1 MDRQTTSCMTQTR
14 VWVSG
19 RVPTIL
25 QNIEI
30 DSVSLH
36 TRASWRSRPG
46 VLFPIISIQH
56 VLSNV
61 GIGQKSTRAALK
73 KLKRRLVTRRAKTG
87 LHIYDGFFIWFCVTW
102 FVCQIMLERDVR
114 SFSELAKMG
123 LHHLAHW
130 QIYVT
135 ITSKDLSESIA
146 FHTMDFLWFYLC
158 LHNAWEILCTEL
170 LGISKDKTLSSSTI
184 DRYTWDKICPLRN
197 ALHDSTHIIYLEI
210 RSLFLV
216 SIWNWH
222 SYLEQ
227 KIYVA
232 EKRKI
237 RSVTEDND
245 LHVW

>member
-1 MDRQTTSCMTQTR
+1 MGLYHLAHWQILYVTITSKELKSESSHEHQ
-14 VWVSG
+14 
-19 RVPTIL
+19 
-25 QNIEI
+25 
-30 DSVSLH
+30 
-36 TRASWRSRPG
+36 WRSRSG

-184 DRYTWDKICPLRN
+184 DRYTWDKICPL
-197 ALHDSTHIIYLEI
+197 ALHDSTLIICLEI

-216 SIWNWH
+216 SIRN
-222 SYLEQ
+222 
-227 KIYVA
+227 
-232 EKRKI
+232 
-237 RSVTEDND
+237 
-245 LHVW
+245 